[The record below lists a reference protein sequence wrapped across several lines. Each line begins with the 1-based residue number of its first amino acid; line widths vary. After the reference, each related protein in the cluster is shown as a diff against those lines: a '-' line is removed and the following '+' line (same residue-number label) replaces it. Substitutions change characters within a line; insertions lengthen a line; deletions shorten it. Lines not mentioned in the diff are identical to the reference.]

1 MPARDHPAPPAP
13 PRPARGS
20 TIPPRAG
27 GGLRLTVALA
37 AALVVLAGCSAFT
50 PQTPKPTATTFNG
63 IVAELAVE
71 GIRVEHVVSG
81 DPGCDDQRLARTAI
95 SFDASGLD
103 QLEPTQIYLYAF
115 KDEAVYDELRPVVDL
130 CARSYVTDPA
140 DYASVDAT
148 PYVFAGPG
156 PWAPEFEDGLR
167 RALERAAVGG

>member
-1 MPARDHPAPPAP
+1 V
-13 PRPARGS
+13 
-20 TIPPRAG
+20 AG
-27 GGLRLTVALA
+27 GPRRPRVVALA
-37 AALVVLAGCSAFT
+37 LALAAVLLVVLAGCSAFT

-63 IVAELAVE
+63 IVAELARE
-71 GIRVEHVVSG
+71 GIRVENVVAG

-103 QLEPTQIYLYAF
+103 QPEPTRVHLYAF
-115 KDEAVYDELRPVVDL
+115 KNAAVYDELRPVVDL

-156 PWAPEFEDGLR
+156 PWAPEFEDALR